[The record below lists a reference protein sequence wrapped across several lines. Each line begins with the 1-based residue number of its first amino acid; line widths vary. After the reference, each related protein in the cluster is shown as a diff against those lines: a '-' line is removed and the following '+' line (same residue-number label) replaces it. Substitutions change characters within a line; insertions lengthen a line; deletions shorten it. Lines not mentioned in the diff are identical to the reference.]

1 MYYNGCFFTKN
12 PSQALSGKI
21 MHKLAAGSA
30 EASMDEGSIKSLSCN
45 LGAGLRQIGFPET

>member
-21 MHKLAAGSA
+21 
-30 EASMDEGSIKSLSCN
+30 ERASQKK
-45 LGAGLRQIGFPET
+45 PEENSQS